1 MQKDELSLSL
11 SKKGIIAVLEIDRVE
26 DAADISR
33 ALLSGGISAIELA
46 LRTPAAEPSITIIRK
61 ETPQMTIGIG
71 TIIKKGQ
78 AANVKSLGASF
89 GLAPGF
95 NPHILKE
102 AQEAGL
108 PFVPGI
114 ATPSE
119 LEAALFE
126 GINVFKFFPA
136 EPSGGIN
143 FLKSMN
149 NPYNYLNLKY
159 VPLGGVNEENLS
171 SYAELPQVLAVGGTW
186 IAPRNLI
193 KDKNWDEI
201 SKRARNALQIW
212 NKKRLP

>member
-1 MQKDELSLSL
+1 MQDNELYSLL

-33 ALLSGGISAIELA
+33 ALLAGGISAIELA
-46 LRTPAAEPSITIIRK
+46 LRTTAAEPSISIIKK
-61 ETPQMTIGIG
+61 ETPQMTIGVG

-78 AANVKSLGASF
+78 AKTVKDLGASF

-102 AQEAGL
+102 AKEADL
-108 PFVPGI
+108 PFIPGI

-119 LEAALFE
+119 LEAALF
-126 GINVFKFFPA
+126 GGVNLFKFFPA

-159 VPLGGVNEENLS
+159 IPLGGVNEENLN
-171 SYAELPQVLAVGGTW
+171 SYAELPQVLAIGGTW

-193 KDKNWDEI
+193 KEKQWNEI
-201 SKRARNALQIW
+201 SKRAQNALQIW
-212 NKKRLP
+212 NKKHLS